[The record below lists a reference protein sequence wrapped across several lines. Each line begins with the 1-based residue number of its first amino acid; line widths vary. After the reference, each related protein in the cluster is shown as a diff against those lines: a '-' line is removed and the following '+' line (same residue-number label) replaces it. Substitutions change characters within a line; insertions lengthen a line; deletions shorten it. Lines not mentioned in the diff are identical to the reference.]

1 MANYNHIVMPND
13 QAAGL
18 RRIMAKPKPRIVSVL
33 SASST
38 QAQPRLITNL
48 AATMVSQGNEVLV
61 MHASEHAFEHHYEL
75 AQSPT
80 LLDVISDTHTLA
92 QAIKTTTN
100 GYASVK
106 LMHKSLFKKAND
118 AHSASQLNLLFN
130 QLAQQ
135 YDIVLVDTMLNA
147 DSVLPLHQLNES
159 EIIIQLSRKPESITE
174 AYSLIKQVCGELGRR
189 SFGII
194 VDDSTDA
201 QAQIVFGNIAQ
212 VAKRYMQIELEFFG
226 AIPADSHISRA
237 SKLGRSV
244 IDAFPL
250 AMASTALKQIAQRLD
265 YKHDNIFNN
274 KQAQLS

>member
-1 MANYNHIVMPND
+1 MANYSNRITPND

-18 RRIMAKPKPRIVSVL
+18 RRIMAKPGPRVLSVL

-38 QAQPRLITNL
+38 QAQQRLITNL
-48 AATMVSQGNEVLV
+48 AASMVNQGSEVLV
-61 MHASEHAFEHHYEL
+61 MHASEHTLAHHYEL
-75 AQSPT
+75 DQSPT
-80 LLDVISDTHTLA
+80 LLDVVADKHSLA
-92 QAIKTTTN
+92 QAIKTTAH
-100 GYASVK
+100 GFSSVK
-106 LMHKSLFKKAND
+106 LMHKNLLNKASD
-118 AHSASQLNLLFN
+118 DHTASQLNLMFN
-130 QLAQQ
+130 QLSQQ
-135 YDIVLVDTMLNA
+135 YNIVLVDTMLNSA
-147 DSVLPLHQLNES
+147 NVLPLHKLNES

-174 AYSLIKQVCGELGRR
+174 AYSLIKQVCSELGRR

-212 VAKRYMQIELEFFG
+212 VAKRFMQIELEFFG
-226 AIPADSHISRA
+226 AIPADSHLSRA
-237 SKLGRSV
+237 SKLGRTV

-250 AMASTALKQIAQRLD
+250 AIASTALKQIAQRLD